1 MQTIQDIEQKIL
13 DNLDEQ
19 TLFKLRNDLN
29 ISLRYVRSTEMTS
42 DGRNFRQL
50 IIDQESRI
58 IREIIRRKGA

>member
-58 IREIIRRKGA
+58 IREIIRRKGT